1 MQQTQVKNETS
12 VSNVARAT
20 MKAKRSPLVKTT
32 STADRVA
39 IILRERILSMNE
51 EAYMGSEADLAS
63 EVGVSLP
70 TLRQA
75 ARMLEYE
82 ELLTIKPGK
91 GGGYFTRR
99 PTVETAMKSASQ
111 FLASKVLISNA
122 TFMDVA
128 DPLVIQALTA
138 AVKCKDEALIN
149 ELRLFVGGQHN
160 DSDNAQLPKEY
171 SFKISTDLM
180 GLLARM
186 SNNVLLE
193 LFLGILWNQVSLSR
207 FSGTFEGNKDI
218 MVSNHSSRISF
229 AKAVLTKD
237 KDKAISAWKKRS
249 KLIRSWPERGFEFT
263 GQRDNRLDALPRN

>member
-1 MQQTQVKNETS
+1 
-12 VSNVARAT
+12 
-20 MKAKRSPLVKTT
+20 MKAKRPALVKSS

-39 IILRERILSMNE
+39 IILRERILIME
-51 EAYMGSEADLAS
+51 EDAYMGSEADLAA

-75 ARMLEYE
+75 ARMLEHE

-99 PTVETAMKSASQ
+99 PTIETAMKSASQ

-128 DPLVIQALTA
+128 DPMVIQALKA
-138 AVKCKDEALIN
+138 AVKCKDEGLIN
-149 ELRLFVGGQHN
+149 ELRLFVGGKHEC
-160 DSDNAQLPKEY
+160 SDNTQLPHEY
-171 SFKISTDLM
+171 SFKVSMDLM
-180 GLLARM
+180 ALLARM
-186 SNNVLLE
+186 SNNILLE

-207 FSGTFEGNKDI
+207 FSGTFEGNKNI
-218 MVSNHSSRISF
+218 MVSNHASRISF
-229 AKAVLTKD
+229 AEAVLSKD

-263 GQRDNRLDALPRN
+263 GQRDNSLGALPRN

>member
-1 MQQTQVKNETS
+1 
-12 VSNVARAT
+12 
-20 MKAKRSPLVKTT
+20 MKAKRPALVKSS

-39 IILRERILSMNE
+39 IILRERILIME
-51 EAYMGSEADLAS
+51 EDAYMGSEADLAA

-99 PTVETAMKSASQ
+99 PTIETAMKSASQ

-128 DPLVIQALTA
+128 DPMVIQALKA
-138 AVKCKDEALIN
+138 AVKCKDEGLIN
-149 ELRLFVGGQHN
+149 ELRLFVGGKHEGSGN
-160 DSDNAQLPKEY
+160 TQLPHEY
-171 SFKISTDLM
+171 SFKVSMDLM
-180 GLLARM
+180 ALLARM
-186 SNNVLLE
+186 SNNILLE

-207 FSGTFEGNKDI
+207 FSGTFEGNKNI
-218 MVSNHSSRISF
+218 MVSNHASRISF
-229 AKAVLTKD
+229 AEAVLSKD

-249 KLIRSWPERGFEFT
+249 KLIRSWPESGFEFT
-263 GQRDNRLDALPRN
+263 GQRDNSLGTLPRN

>member
-1 MQQTQVKNETS
+1 
-12 VSNVARAT
+12 
-20 MKAKRSPLVKTT
+20 MKAKRPPLVKSS

-39 IILRERILSMNE
+39 IILRERILSME
-51 EAYMGSEADLAS
+51 EEVYLGSEADLAL

-99 PTVETAMKSASQ
+99 PTIETAMKSASQ

-128 DPLVIQALTA
+128 DPMVIQALKA
-138 AVKCKDEALIN
+138 AVKCKDEGLIN
-149 ELRLFVGGQHN
+149 ELRLFVGGKHEGSGN
-160 DSDNAQLPKEY
+160 TQLPHEY
-171 SFKISTDLM
+171 SFNVSTDLM
-180 GLLARM
+180 ALLARM
-186 SNNVLLE
+186 SKNILLE

-207 FSGTFEGNKDI
+207 LSGTFEGNKEI
-218 MVSNHSSRISF
+218 MVSNHASRISF
-229 AKAVLTKD
+229 AKAVLSKD

-263 GQRDNRLDALPRN
+263 GQRDNSLGALPRN

>member
-1 MQQTQVKNETS
+1 
-12 VSNVARAT
+12 
-20 MKAKRSPLVKTT
+20 MKAKRPALVKSS

-39 IILRERILSMNE
+39 IILRERILIME
-51 EAYMGSEADLAS
+51 EDAYMGSEADLAA

-99 PTVETAMKSASQ
+99 PTIETAMKSASQ

-128 DPLVIQALTA
+128 DPMVIQALKA
-138 AVKCKDEALIN
+138 AVKCKDEGLIN
-149 ELRLFVGGQHN
+149 ELRLFVGGKHES
-160 DSDNAQLPKEY
+160 SDNTQLPHQY
-171 SFKISTDLM
+171 SFKVSMDLM
-180 GLLARM
+180 ALLARM
-186 SNNVLLE
+186 SNNILLE

-207 FSGTFEGNKDI
+207 FSGTFEGNKNI
-218 MVSNHSSRISF
+218 MVSNHASRISF
-229 AKAVLTKD
+229 AEAVLSKD

-249 KLIRSWPERGFEFT
+249 KLIRSWPESGFEFT
-263 GQRDNRLDALPRN
+263 GQRDNSLGTLPRN